1 MMRLRVLVAEDDA
14 LTSLNIRE
22 QLESLGHQVVA
33 EARTGREAVE
43 MTASARPDAVVMDIK
58 MPEMDGIDAAR
69 EITARHPCTI
79 VLLTAFDEPELI
91 ERATH
96 AGVFAYLMKPAD
108 ARDLEPT
115 LRLARSRFQEFQT
128 LCGQID
134 DLQEALRVRK
144 IVERAKGI
152 LMERHGLGEAE
163 AFRRMQKRAR
173 DTNRKLGEVAEAVIA
188 ADQLL

>member
-1 MMRLRVLVAEDDA
+1 MARLRVLVAEDDA

-22 QLESLGHQVVA
+22 QLESLGHQTVG

-43 MTASARPDAVVMDIK
+43 MAASARPDAVVMDIK

-69 EITARHPCTI
+69 EIRARHPCPI
-79 VLLTAFDEPELI
+79 VLLTAYDEPELV
-91 ERATH
+91 ERAAD
-96 AGVFAYLMKPAD
+96 AGAFAYLMKPAD

-128 LCGQID
+128 LCSEID

-144 IVERAKGI
+144 LIERAKGI
-152 LMERHGLGEAE
+152 LMQRHGLSEAE

-188 ADQLL
+188 AEQLL